1 MPVALPAPFISVHK
15 WLSNGLLGAICL
27 HKGSID
33 LAPDERE
40 EQAGNSNCRDNIGP
54 PYGIVGR
61 FGWLVPVP
69 RAGQQVRI
77 VVHVALKVVIDWPF
91 HRGP

>member
-1 MPVALPAPFISVHK
+1 MCVV
-15 WLSNGLLGAICL
+15 
-27 HKGSID
+27 SID
-33 LAPDERE
+33 RIVLAPDERE
-40 EQAGNSNCRDNIGP
+40 DETGNSNCRDDIG

-77 VVHVALKVVIDWPF
+77 VAHVALKIVFDWPF